1 MVYILRLETRDRDQ
15 VREEIVKIK
24 KIVLMDLRNKL
35 ESMVVQLQ
43 NETIVIHHKIFSFE
57 VCSIE

>member
-15 VREEIVKIK
+15 VREDLGDFNICSKNSENK
-24 KIVLMDLRNKL
+24 K
-35 ESMVVQLQ
+35 SMVVQLQ

-57 VCSIE
+57 VFSIE